1 MKLLRVG
8 DWVRT
13 ASGDEGQVDM
23 LSRLSAFIEFGGR
36 PNSGR
41 CNYLQSE
48 LTKIDPPTCGN
59 KFSAIVPALL

>member
-1 MKLLRVG
+1 MRLLRVG

-13 ASGDEGQVDM
+13 ASGDEGRVDM
-23 LSRLSAFIEFGGR
+23 LSRLSAFIEFGST

-48 LTKIDPPTCGN
+48 LTKIDPPTRGN
-59 KFSAIVPALL
+59 SLSAIISL